1 VQLSDGYIFADYT
14 VSSST
19 PSFINITSLQ
29 TAIPF
34 LFRGKT
40 IRAWSCPH
48 KGAVEMDGSQW
59 IPYQA
64 ATFSAPPFPDY
75 VSGTALT
82 AQRPS
87 HSRIVDGE
95 RFLEFRHAHCGQF
108 EDRTGLTPAHPVT
121 LRWETFRYRRLTQI
135 YP

>member
-1 VQLSDGYIFADYT
+1 MQLSDGYIFADYT

-40 IRAWSCPH
+40 IRAWGGPY

-59 IPYQA
+59 ILYQA
-64 ATFSAPPFPDY
+64 ATFPTPPFPDY
-75 VSGTALT
+75 VLAQHLQRSGPRILELWTGSDFGV
-82 AQRPS
+82 PS
-87 HSRIVDGE
+87 RS
-95 RFLEFRHAHCGQF
+95 
-108 EDRTGLTPAHPVT
+108 
-121 LRWETFRYRRLTQI
+121 LRAVRRSNRD
-135 YP
+135 